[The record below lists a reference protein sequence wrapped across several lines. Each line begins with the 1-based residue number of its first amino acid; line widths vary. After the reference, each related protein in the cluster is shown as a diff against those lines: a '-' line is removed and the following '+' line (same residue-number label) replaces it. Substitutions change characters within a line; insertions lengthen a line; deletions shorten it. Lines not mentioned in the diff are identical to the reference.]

1 MVRISNRSARVFWIP
16 LTLDEARGVLTS
28 LQIAYEPARNGTC
41 TDIDEEDMQLM
52 TITESLHTQS
62 EAVIDGLLF
71 TEEYCVAIQVS
82 TRAGESGFSNVLR
95 GHCKFMVLMFRFYL
109 KLKNLA
115 ISAIEYKYPNSPEI
129 IRHKLQ
135 LIYCKSISIYPL

>member
-1 MVRISNRSARVFWIP
+1 MEFTYVLILAVPDVPTLLNVVRISNRSARVFWIP

-41 TDIDEEDMQLM
+41 TNIDEEDMQLM

-62 EAVIDGLLF
+62 EAVIDGLLS

-95 GHCKFMVLMFRFYL
+95 GHCKL
-109 KLKNLA
+109 
-115 ISAIEYKYPNSPEI
+115 
-129 IRHKLQ
+129 
-135 LIYCKSISIYPL
+135 